1 MEPGT
6 PKSSETRSRFP
17 VFGAVCAVV
26 GVGMVVGFRS
36 MRDLMGDLWSDAWT
50 VAWLVLA
57 ALAVLWG
64 LNTLLERWW
73 RFSKNAAGP
82 RRFRVHLPRPGVVY
96 LVMMGA
102 MLTGSL
108 LGRSNML
115 MLMFALMA
123 GPFVIN
129 GWITFAMLRRVRVT
143 RTVPKTVMAGDP
155 ASVELCLENRKILL
169 PCWVMT
175 VRDQVTNR
183 QETVTPEVLL
193 IHVPRRSQRSAAYQV
208 RLQQRGRYV
217 LGPLHVATRFPMG
230 LVERGLFIVANDE
243 ILVFPRLGR
252 LSSRWKRENLLA
264 SELVDQQQLRKG
276 VFDDEFHAIR
286 EYRSG
291 DNPKAIH
298 WRTSA
303 RQTQLMVR
311 EFHQSRE
318 MNVLVLLDL
327 WTPAMPKDED
337 RLRVELAISFAATLC
352 VEQMR
357 HSRDAHLQLG
367 LAGKDVARWEGR
379 SGPASVEALLE
390 MLALAEAGPQPDW
403 KELRRIAAEHTS
415 SLTRALLVTTRR
427 VDQTEAGFREAWRAS
442 SSEEQRMLHD
452 VQVVEASPERLRP
465 IFSLDVES

>member
-1 MEPGT
+1 MDPGS
-6 PKSSETRSRFP
+6 PKSSDTRSRFP
-17 VFGAVCAVV
+17 VFGSISAVV
-26 GVGMVVGFRS
+26 GIAMVTGFRVV
-36 MRDLMGDLWSDAWT
+36 RDQMGDRWSDAWT

-57 ALAVLWG
+57 ALAILWG
-64 LNTLLERWW
+64 FNTLLERWW
-73 RFSKNAAGP
+73 RFSKSSAGP

-143 RTVPKTVMAGDP
+143 RTVPKSVMAGEP
-155 ASVELCLENRKILL
+155 ASVEVCLENRKILL

-175 VRDQVTNR
+175 VRDQVANR
-183 QETVTPEVLL
+183 QESITPEVLL
-193 IHVPRRSQRSAAYQV
+193 IHVPRRSQRSATYQV

-230 LVERGLFIVANDE
+230 LVERGLFVAAHDE
-243 ILVFPRLGR
+243 IIVFPRLGR

-264 SELVDQQQLRKG
+264 SELVDQRKLRKG
-276 VFDDEFHAIR
+276 VFDDEFNAIR
-286 EYRSG
+286 EFRSG

-318 MNVLVLLDL
+318 INVLVLLDL
-327 WTPAMPKDED
+327 WVPPAPTDED

-357 HSRDAHLQLG
+357 HSRDAHLQMG
-367 LAGKDVARWEGR
+367 WAGADVGRWEGR
-379 SGPASVEALLE
+379 SGPASVESLLE
-390 MLALAEAGPQPDW
+390 MLALAEAGSQPDW

-415 SLTRALLVTTRR
+415 SLTRAVLVTTRR
-427 VDQTEAGFREAWRAS
+427 IDQTDAGFREAWRAG
-442 SSEEQRMLHD
+442 SSEGERMPHD
-452 VQVVEASPERLRP
+452 VQVIEASPEAMRP
-465 IFSLDVES
+465 IFSLDVVS